1 MSQPSKAILFVFT
14 SAERLLNGAPTGWY
28 LPEAAHPYYV
38 LSPHYRIEA
47 ISTKGG
53 PVPVDENSVK
63 NFQDED
69 SQKFL
74 KDPEAQKLVKNTK
87 KVEDVKA
94 ADYEAIFV
102 IGGHGPLIDLA
113 KSEKFAKLVEDF
125 YVAKKPVS
133 AVCHGPGAFILATNP
148 TTRRPIFAGARVTG
162 FSNSEEA
169 QTPYNDFVNI
179 LPFSLEDKIK
189 ELGGQYE
196 EADQDWGVKV
206 IWDQGI
212 LTGQNPASAGPLAVK
227 LKEILEV

>member
-1 MSQPSKAILFVFT
+1 MVLQ
-14 SAERLLNGAPTGWY
+14 PTGWY

-102 IGGHGPLIDLA
+102 IGG
-113 KSEKFAKLVEDF
+113 
-125 YVAKKPVS
+125 VS
-133 AVCHGPGAFILATNP
+133 ADSNREGGHS
-148 TTRRPIFAGARVTG
+148 RPEERAWVAG
-162 FSNSEEA
+162 
-169 QTPYNDFVNI
+169 I
-179 LPFSLEDKIK
+179 
-189 ELGGQYE
+189 
-196 EADQDWGVKV
+196 
-206 IWDQGI
+206 
-212 LTGQNPASAGPLAVK
+212 
-227 LKEILEV
+227 